1 MKLDR
6 HRTAKPYSYPFA
18 GNQYFS
24 FAQKIERT
32 TLYLCI
38 SKSIRGT
45 YIPILV
51 TQLKGARL
59 ELREIQEIYILQYY
73 MKRSTLRTEDW
84 KSKALLQL
92 LLLHW
97 RVKRNPV
104 KNVDNLFPTTK
115 GKNIVCLFKKNV
127 TTWQLGVR
135 VEEKRNGRERKVFFY
150 LIPDTCKPNDD
161 FVHLHHLK
169 NVERACV
176 IWAPFDVWL

>member
-1 MKLDR
+1 MK
-6 HRTAKPYSYPFA
+6 
-18 GNQYFS
+18 
-24 FAQKIERT
+24 
-32 TLYLCI
+32 
-38 SKSIRGT
+38 GT
-45 YIPILV
+45 C
-51 TQLKGARL
+51 L

-135 VEEKRNGRERKVFFY
+135 VEEKRNGRERKSFFLFNPWHLQAKRRLRSPSSFKKRWASVRYLSPFWCVAITSRLLLRKWLLDAVFSTTSF
-150 LIPDTCKPNDD
+150 
-161 FVHLHHLK
+161 LK
-169 NVERACV
+169 TVGT
-176 IWAPFDVWL
+176 P